1 MNEIVSSVKRCTLY
15 EVYDMCQN
23 WKASVLKK
31 DVYNVCNEE
40 IVNRLRKQEFDEK
53 TIVFILKTFVLAEDD
68 LQHVEQSMNLS
79 YLLRNTDGVAL
90 TDKMV
95 DVAEIRKLY
104 ANFIKKVED
113 INKNV
118 KESLP
123 DTDKARAIL
132 QGYKDIASIYEET
145 KKYNKVMA
153 EMLDI
158 HIEYEKSTLDI
169 KNLPSF
175 KLYSLLHVDTYVND
189 YYIEDYITFFYDYFD
204 MALDVFET
212 FIQYYEK
219 LMTLD
224 YVKEEVKHSS
234 IDSDCYDD
242 PKKVKVLLNHT
253 IFALNDLLDEENQM
267 GVEWYDRDELAET
280 ALKIVEERF
289 TEGLFDKDSL
299 DLLEKALLLGFA
311 EENVKKAWI
320 YISMI
325 LNQIEGLDF
334 SDDVL
339 KLSLVEGELS
349 QATQKLFTFDNLFDD
364 MDNVNDF
371 VLESLI
377 EIEGKEV
384 LKEKI
389 GKIATVFEGLLD
401 RYYDY
406 IQNVEEEL
414 EEDYVAE
421 LLKRFNIQS
430 EDPLDYMASVIEYY
444 EDYDHKLF
452 KLRYAL

>member
-1 MNEIVSSVKRCTLY
+1 M
-15 EVYDMCQN
+15 
-23 WKASVLKK
+23 
-31 DVYNVCNEE
+31 
-40 IVNRLRKQEFDEK
+40 
-53 TIVFILKTFVLAEDD
+53 
-68 LQHVEQSMNLS
+68 
-79 YLLRNTDGVAL
+79 
-90 TDKMV
+90 
-95 DVAEIRKLY
+95 
-104 ANFIKKVED
+104 
-113 INKNV
+113 
-118 KESLP
+118 
-123 DTDKARAIL
+123 
-132 QGYKDIASIYEET
+132 
-145 KKYNKVMA
+145 
-153 EMLDI
+153 
-158 HIEYEKSTLDI
+158 
-169 KNLPSF
+169 
-175 KLYSLLHVDTYVND
+175 
-189 YYIEDYITFFYDYFD
+189 
-204 MALDVFET
+204 
-212 FIQYYEK
+212 
-219 LMTLD
+219 
-224 YVKEEVKHSS
+224 
-234 IDSDCYDD
+234 
-242 PKKVKVLLNHT
+242 
-253 IFALNDLLDEENQM
+253 
-267 GVEWYDRDELAET
+267 
-280 ALKIVEERF
+280 
-289 TEGLFDKDSL
+289 FDKDSL